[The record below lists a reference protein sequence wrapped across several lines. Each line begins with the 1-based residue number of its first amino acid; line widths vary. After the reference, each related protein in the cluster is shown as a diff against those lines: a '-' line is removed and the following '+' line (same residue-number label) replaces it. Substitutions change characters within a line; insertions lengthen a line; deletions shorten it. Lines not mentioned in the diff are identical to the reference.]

1 MSKFKPTKYNS
12 SGGFS
17 LIEVILTTVILG
29 IMFPGILYVF
39 SGTLNQYRSISYE
52 SRVASDAGFAL
63 KKFKDNLNNSTGV
76 TTAENKH
83 LVFSSNC
90 ESIDFLISDNQ
101 LKMKTDGN
109 YSTLADR
116 VDHDASSFSYYSSLV
131 VDLVEEMTPPVLL
144 TEIICVKLKLVLTGD
159 GTPRTFTAWVH
170 PDIQ

>member
-1 MSKFKPTKYNS
+1 
-12 SGGFS
+12 
-17 LIEVILTTVILG
+17 
-29 IMFPGILYVF
+29 MFPGILYVF

-83 LVFSSNC
+83 LVFSSDC

-101 LKMKTDGN
+101 LKMKTDGE

-116 VDHDASSFSYYSSLV
+116 VDHDASRFSYYSSLV
-131 VDLVEEMTPPVLL
+131 NPVEEMTPPVLL

>member
-83 LVFSSNC
+83 LVFSSDC
-90 ESIDFLISDNQ
+90 ENIDFLISDNQ
-101 LKMKTDGN
+101 LKMKTDGE

-131 VDLVEEMTPPVLL
+131 GPLIEMSPPVSV